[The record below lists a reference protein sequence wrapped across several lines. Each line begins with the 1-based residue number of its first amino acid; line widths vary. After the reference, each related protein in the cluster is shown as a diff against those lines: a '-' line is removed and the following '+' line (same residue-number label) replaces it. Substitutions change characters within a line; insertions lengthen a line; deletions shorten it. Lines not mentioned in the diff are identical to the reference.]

1 MVTEMS
7 RKCPYCGEPVPSFSI
22 NCPKCYKS
30 IPREEPKA
38 KEQQRSERIPNDRAP
53 SVQVFNSK
61 LVIFL
66 ALVPAAVGLMGMGQ
80 IYMKEYNKGLK
91 FLAVGLTAFV
101 CLVLLITNYDSFGSW
116 KFLAVIITI
125 FMLMFFIGTYVVQ
138 AFDAIVRSLIP
149 VSIKF

>member
-1 MVTEMS
+1 MS